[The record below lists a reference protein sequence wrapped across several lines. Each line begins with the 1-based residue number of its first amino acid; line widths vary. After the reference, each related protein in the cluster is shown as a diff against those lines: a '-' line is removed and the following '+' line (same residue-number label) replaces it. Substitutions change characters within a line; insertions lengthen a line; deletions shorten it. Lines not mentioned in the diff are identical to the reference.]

1 MFDRDK
7 WQEIF
12 STIRKNKLRTALTAL
27 GVFWGIF
34 MLVFIL
40 GMGNGLETGVFRNF
54 GSGAKNIMFVWTY
67 KTSLPYKGLS
77 PGRFINLN
85 LDDLDSIEENID
97 GVGSVSP
104 RMYLGNRTISYNEKS
119 GTYNCR

>member
-1 MFDRDK
+1 MFDRDT

-12 STIRKNKLRTALTAL
+12 STIRKNKLRTFLTAL

-54 GSGAKNIMFVWTY
+54 GWGDFLSECIICGAY
-67 KTSLPYKGLS
+67 
-77 PGRFINLN
+77 
-85 LDDLDSIEENID
+85 
-97 GVGSVSP
+97 
-104 RMYLGNRTISYNEKS
+104 
-119 GTYNCR
+119 